1 MYNKYKNKK
10 IKSADG
16 LMFDSRKELV
26 RWNVLQAMEE
36 AGEIEDLQRQVKFT
50 LIPTQREPSTVG
62 KRGGLHLGKVIEK
75 ECYYVADFRYFD
87 KSGIL
92 HVEDVKGY
100 KGGGAYSIFKIKK
113 KLMLYIHGIIVEE
126 I

>member
-10 IKSADG
+10 VIAADG
-16 LMFDSRKELV
+16 SVFDSKKELR
-26 RWNVLQAMEE
+26 RWYELQTMQAEGKINNLE
-36 AGEIEDLQRQVKFT
+36 RQVKFT

-75 ECYYVADFRYFD
+75 ECYYLAYFTYNLPTGE
-87 KSGIL
+87 KV
-92 HVEDVKGY
+92 VEDAKGFRTKEY
-100 KGGGAYSIFKIKK
+100 AIKR
-113 KLMLYIHGIIVEE
+113 KLMLYIHGIRIKE

>member
-10 IKSADG
+10 VIAADG
-16 LMFDSRKELV
+16 SVFDSKKELR
-26 RWNVLQAMEE
+26 RWYELQAMQAEGKIHSLE
-36 AGEIEDLQRQVKFT
+36 RQVKFT

-75 ECYYVADFRYFD
+75 ECYYLADFTYNLPTGE
-87 KSGIL
+87 KV
-92 HVEDVKGY
+92 VEDAKG
-100 KGGGAYSIFKIKK
+100 FKTKEYAIKR
-113 KLMLYIHGIIVEE
+113 KLMLYVHGIRIKE

>member
-10 IKSADG
+10 VIAADG
-16 LMFDSRKELV
+16 SVFDSKKELR
-26 RWNVLQAMEE
+26 RWYELQAMQVEGKIHNLE
-36 AGEIEDLQRQVKFT
+36 RQVKFT

-75 ECYYVADFRYFD
+75 ECYYLADFTYNLPTGE
-87 KSGIL
+87 KV
-92 HVEDVKGY
+92 VEDAKG
-100 KGGGAYSIFKIKK
+100 FKTKDYAIKR
-113 KLMLYIHGIIVEE
+113 KLMLYIHGIRIKE

>member
-10 IKSADG
+10 VIAADG
-16 LMFDSRKELV
+16 SVFDSKKELR
-26 RWNVLQAMEE
+26 RWYELQAMQAEGKIHNLE
-36 AGEIEDLQRQVKFT
+36 RQVKFT

-75 ECYYVADFRYFD
+75 ECYYLADYTYNLPTGE
-87 KSGIL
+87 KV
-92 HVEDVKGY
+92 VEDAKG
-100 KGGGAYSIFKIKK
+100 FKTKEYAIKR
-113 KLMLYIHGIIVEE
+113 KLMLYVHGIRIKE